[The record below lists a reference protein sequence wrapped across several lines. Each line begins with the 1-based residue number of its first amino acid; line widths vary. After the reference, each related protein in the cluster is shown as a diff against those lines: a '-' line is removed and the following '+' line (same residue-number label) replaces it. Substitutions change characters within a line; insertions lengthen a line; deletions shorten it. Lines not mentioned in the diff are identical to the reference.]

1 MSSLGLLS
9 IQQTLHFQ
17 GAFVAPS
24 TGKSVDAYV

>member
-17 GAFVAPS
+17 DAFVAPCR
-24 TGKSVDAYV
+24 GKSVGAYV